1 MNKDIY
7 IHQIGMDSYY
17 KIWHTSGKSMIIYMH
32 TSGGSIV
39 STQQN
44 YPIQKGGLCFIGG
57 NHFHYT
63 MPDDPASYERSKI
76 FLHTDDLE
84 ALLALFPSELRM
96 QEVFSPNAL
105 IYTQLSRDDQQFAEN
120 ILDNIRQYD
129 GDPCYL
135 DPTLKSGF
143 MALLIFLR
151 KNQTHITSASS
162 NVIQKA
168 VEYINAHVTE
178 NIDLDS
184 ICRDIHISKY
194 HFCRQFKKVTGF
206 TVMEYLLKTRV
217 VTARR
222 LLTETTLP
230 ISEISNLCGF
240 SSLSYFC
247 RVFKAQTQN
256 TPLQFRKALPTQGG
270 TTDGNEKNKQCIPQT
285 HA

>member
-17 KIWHTSGKSMIIYMH
+17 KIWHTSGKSMIMYMH

-63 MPDDPASYERSKI
+63 MPDDPANYDRSKI
-76 FLHTDDLE
+76 FLHNEDLE
-84 ALLALFPSELRM
+84 ALLTLFPSELQM
-96 QEVFSPNAL
+96 QDFFNPNAL
-105 IYTQLSRDDQQFAEN
+105 IYTRLPERDQQFAEN

-129 GDPCYL
+129 GNPRYL
-135 DPTLKSGF
+135 PPVLKSGF
-143 MALLIFLR
+143 MSLLVFLR
-151 KNQTHITSASS
+151 KNQTHISSASS

-168 VEYINAHVTE
+168 VEFINAHVTE
-178 NIDLDS
+178 DIDLDS

-194 HFCRQFKKVTGF
+194 HFCRQFKTVTGF
-206 TVMEYLLKTRV
+206 TVMEYLLKTRI

-222 LLTETTLP
+222 LLTETALP
-230 ISEISNLCGF
+230 ISEISNRCGF

-247 RVFKAQTQN
+247 RVFKAQTQS
-256 TPLQFRKALPTQGG
+256 TPLQFRKAARLSPG
-270 TTDGNEKNKQCIPQT
+270 TGNDAGEN
-285 HA
+285 

>member
-7 IHQIGMDSYY
+7 IHQRGMDSYY
-17 KIWHTSGKSMIIYMH
+17 KIWHTSGKSMIMYMY

-76 FLHTDDLE
+76 FLPTDGLE
-84 ALLALFPSELRM
+84 ALLALFPSELQM
-96 QEVFSPNAL
+96 QDFFHPGAL
-105 IYTQLSRDDQQFAEN
+105 VYTQLSEGDQLFAEN
-120 ILDNIRQYD
+120 ILDNIQQYD
-129 GDPCYL
+129 GDPRYL
-135 DPTLKSGF
+135 PPALKSGF
-143 MALLIFLR
+143 ISLLVFLR
-151 KNQTHITSASS
+151 KNQTHVTSTSS

-178 NIDLDS
+178 DIDLDS

-194 HFCRQFKKVTGF
+194 HFCRQFKTVTGF

-222 LLTETTLP
+222 LLTETALP
-230 ISEISNLCGF
+230 ISEISNRCGF

-247 RVFKAQTQN
+247 RVFKAQTQS
-256 TPLQFRKALPTQGG
+256 TPLQFRKAARLSPG
-270 TTDGNEKNKQCIPQT
+270 TGNDAGEN
-285 HA
+285 

>member
-7 IHQIGMDSYY
+7 IHQRGMDSYY
-17 KIWHTSGKSMIIYMH
+17 KIWHTSGKSMIMYMH

-63 MPDDPASYERSKI
+63 MPDDPTSYERSKI
-76 FLHTDDLE
+76 FLPTDGLE
-84 ALLALFPSELRM
+84 ALLALFPSELQM
-96 QEVFSPNAL
+96 QDFFHPGAL
-105 IYTQLSRDDQQFAEN
+105 VYTQLSEGDQLFAEN

-129 GDPCYL
+129 GDPRYL
-135 DPTLKSGF
+135 PPALKSGF
-143 MALLIFLR
+143 MSLLVFLR
-151 KNQTHITSASS
+151 KNQTHVTSTSS

-168 VEYINAHVTE
+168 VEYINVHVTE
-178 NIDLDS
+178 DIDLDS

-194 HFCRQFKKVTGF
+194 HFCRQFKTVTGF

-222 LLTETTLP
+222 LLTETALP
-230 ISEISNLCGF
+230 ISEISNRCGF

-247 RVFKAQTQN
+247 RVFKAQTQS
-256 TPLQFRKALPTQGG
+256 TPLQFRKAARLSPDT
-270 TTDGNEKNKQCIPQT
+270 GNDAGEN
-285 HA
+285 

>member
-17 KIWHTSGKSMIIYMH
+17 KIWHTSGKSMIMYMH

-63 MPDDPASYERSKI
+63 MPDDPANYDRSKI
-76 FLHTDDLE
+76 FLHNEDLE
-84 ALLALFPSELRM
+84 ALLTLFPSELQM
-96 QEVFSPNAL
+96 QDFFNPNAL
-105 IYTQLSRDDQQFAEN
+105 IYTRLPERDQQFAEN

-129 GDPCYL
+129 GNPRYL
-135 DPTLKSGF
+135 PPVLKSGF
-143 MALLIFLR
+143 MSLLVFLR
-151 KNQTHITSASS
+151 KNQTHISSASS

-168 VEYINAHVTE
+168 VEFINAHVTE
-178 NIDLDS
+178 DIDLDS

-194 HFCRQFKKVTGF
+194 HFCRQFKTVTGF

-230 ISEISNLCGF
+230 ISEISNRCGF

-247 RVFKAQTQN
+247 RVFKAQTQS
-256 TPLQFRKALPTQGG
+256 TPLQFRKAAPPPSSAGKDAG
-270 TTDGNEKNKQCIPQT
+270 EN
-285 HA
+285 